1 MKSNFSNNDAGEL
14 ATLEAEGRGVLIFD
28 REGKVELLS
37 TPANIFLK
45 DKQWALT
52 DGFLREVTTRNKES
66 HLDTIR
72 SHFLTTASHEFRT
85 PLSTV
90 LSSAAL
96 AENYLSEGNTLRVKA
111 HLEKIKQAALQIT
124 DILTDFLSLSK
135 LEMGNT
141 KWQPAQFN
149 LCVFCTELV
158 EEMRTLTKPGQD
170 IIFQH
175 QDAECIVV
183 LDRKLLREV
192 VVNLILNAV
201 KYSKKTVHLS
211 FRHLDGML
219 EISIQDDGIGIPQD
233 EQKFIFERFFRANNV
248 MNIPGT
254 GIGLNLTKKYLELM
268 NGSISFEST
277 EGKGA
282 VFFVK
287 IPTSSP

>member
-1 MKSNFSNNDAGEL
+1 MEPEEK
-14 ATLEAEGRGVLIFD
+14 GVLIFD

-135 LEMGNT
+135 LEMGNI
-141 KWQPAQFN
+141 KWQPAQFK
-149 LCVFCTELV
+149 LFVFCTELV

-170 IIFQH
+170 IIFQQ

-192 VVNLILNAV
+192 IVNLILNAV
-201 KYSKKTVHLS
+201 KYSEKTVHLS